1 MTACDPKQPF
11 RLGKDLSKKIEK
23 NAIPGLAALWL
34 IACTPTPSPAEVT
47 VENSFEARIA
57 ERLSVAEN
65 DGASGILR
73 ITQNGEVLFESGFG
87 SASCSLNEEVTPSH
101 VFMIG
106 SITKELTS
114 VLGFVL
120 EEKGYLSFD
129 KTVSDYIPDFRGEIG
144 EVKISQLLHHTGGVP
159 DLIDALGR
167 PVPYSVDY
175 DYLPVDR
182 DDLIE
187 RAKLAKLIF
196 EPGEREEYSN
206 LGFQLLAAVYE
217 VVIGENYQALLHQYI
232 FEPAG
237 MTDTGY
243 WFDDGVERQFADGC
257 RVGGSHWGNPIDDS
271 MWVSTGPS
279 WNLIGAGGLLST
291 AESLGLFFEGISDDV
306 YFQSTAQ
313 SERYKDD
320 RMVYSDS
327 REQRV
332 MGSAGSNGIF
342 NAVAFWA
349 DRSRFNIVLVT
360 NRADHQA
367 EDHLFR
373 DILKIFPASYF
384 SPAD

>member
-1 MTACDPKQPF
+1 M
-11 RLGKDLSKKIEK
+11 SKEI
-23 NAIPGLAALWL
+23 AQYFIPGLAALL
-34 IACTPTPSPAEVT
+34 FVACTPTPGVVGSTAES
-47 VENSFEARIA
+47 SFEAHLA
-57 ERLSVAEN
+57 ERLSVAESN
-65 DGASGILR
+65 GASGILR

-87 SASCSLNEEVTPSH
+87 SASCSLLEEVTPSH

-106 SITKELTS
+106 SITKELTR

-144 EVKISQLLHHTGGVP
+144 KVEISQLLHHTGGVP
-159 DLIDALGR
+159 DLIDELGQ
-167 PVPYSVDY
+167 PVRYSVDY
-175 DYLPVDR
+175 DYLPVNR
-182 DDLIE
+182 DELLE
-187 RAKLAKLIF
+187 RAELAKLIF
-196 EPGEREEYSN
+196 EPNEREEYSN

-217 VVIGENYQALLHQYI
+217 VVTGENYQTLLQQYI

-237 MTDTGY
+237 MTDTRF
-243 WFDDGVERQFADGC
+243 WFKDNVKRQFADGC
-257 RVGGSHWGNPIDDS
+257 RVGDFHWGNPIDDS
-271 MWVSTGPS
+271 MWDSTGPS

-291 AESLGLFFEGISDDV
+291 AESLGQFFEGVGDGV

-320 RMVYSDS
+320 RMVYSDR

-332 MGSAGSNGIF
+332 MGPAGSNGIF

-349 DRSRFNIVLVT
+349 DRSRFNIVLMT

-367 EDHLFR
+367 EDQLFR
-373 DILKIFPASYF
+373 DILGIFPTAYF
-384 SPAD
+384 SASE